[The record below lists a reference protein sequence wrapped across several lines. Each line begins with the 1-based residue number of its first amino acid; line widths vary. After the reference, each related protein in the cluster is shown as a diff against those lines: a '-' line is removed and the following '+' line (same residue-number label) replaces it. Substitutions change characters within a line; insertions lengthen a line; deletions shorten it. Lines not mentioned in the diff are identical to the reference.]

1 MAPVVPFPPVG
12 GGHKRTLRLLE
23 AIDRAGGRPHVL
35 TTDHGGDPETL
46 RRRGWAVDVL
56 PGPPPSLT
64 ERFGQH
70 IRRRPSPY
78 LGAVAARLRSLAST
92 DAAFVQFEHAQSA
105 YYFEALHGARSVLSM
120 HNVDSALLASVAG
133 GQRPLT
139 AAWARATNRWLATRA
154 VEGRAVPRAD
164 AVLCVSERDRLHFAA
179 FADRVLLVPNGVDD
193 DLFGIADRPPEGDDV
208 LFFGQFD
215 YAPNAHGI
223 LRFLREGWPR
233 VAAARP
239 GARLRLAG
247 AGVGDEV
254 ARAAAA
260 AERVEV
266 LGLVP
271 SIAAELARCRVTV
284 VPIWQGGGTRLKV
297 LEALAAARP
306 VVGTPLGVEGIGFE
320 PGRHGLVGE
329 DPPGLARAVERLLAA
344 PEEALQLAREGRR
357 LAERFR
363 WAEALRPA
371 EDLYRRLLAEPRYE

>member
-23 AIDRAGGRPHVL
+23 AIDRAGGKPHVL
-35 TTDHGGDPETL
+35 TTDRGGDPEAL
-46 RRRGWAVDVL
+46 RGRGWEVEVL
-56 PGPPPSLT
+56 PGPPPGLT
-64 ERFGQH
+64 ERLGQH
-70 IRRRPSPY
+70 LRRRPSPY
-78 LGAVAARLRSLAST
+78 LGAVAVRLRALASG
-92 DAAFVQFEHAQSA
+92 DSAFVQFEHAQSA
-105 YYFEALHGARSVLSM
+105 YYFDALDRVRSVLSM
-120 HNVDSALLASVAG
+120 HNVDSSLLASVARG
-133 GQRPLT
+133 HRPLT
-139 AAWARATNRWLATRA
+139 PAWLRATNRWLATRA
-154 VEGRAVPRAD
+154 VEARAVPRAD

-179 FADRVLLVPNGVDD
+179 RADRVLLVPNGVDD
-193 DLFGIADRPPEGDDV
+193 DLFGIAERPPEGEDV

-233 VAAARP
+233 VAAGRP
-239 GARLRLAG
+239 RARLRLAG
-247 AGVGDEV
+247 SGMGDEV

-297 LEALAAARP
+297 LEALASARP
-306 VVGTPLGVEGIGFE
+306 VVGTPLGVEGIGFKHE
-320 PGRHGLVGE
+320 RHGLVAE
-329 DPPGLARAVERLLAA
+329 DPPRLARAVERLLAT
-344 PEEALQLAREGRR
+344 PEEALRLAREGRR

-363 WAEALRPA
+363 WAAALQPA
-371 EDLYRRLLAEPRYE
+371 EDLYRRLLADRR